1 MFVYSVVSST
11 LPSLKA
17 PSVLRLSQWAR
28 DGEGQDPDNGDH
40 DSNSALGAV
49 ACVIQHR
56 HGHSCVPAK
65 ARILSLGC
73 WPSEP
78 SLYNMHHRCSVCLA
92 L

>member
-1 MFVYSVVSST
+1 MARLACVVES
-11 LPSLKA
+11 KE
-17 PSVLRLSQWAR
+17 QWAR